1 VSPTGRT
8 QFIIISPDAAII
20 ESEAAYLDT
29 VRQLD
34 DEDKLVGDPL
44 TVARVAR
51 ITGRLVSIAV
61 ADFPASADWKWSVA
75 IVDDAETVNAWC
87 MAGGRM
93 AVYTGLFD
101 QLELT
106 DDEFAQIMG
115 HEISHALANHT
126 AERMSRAMA
135 TAAGVAVIGAASD
148 NSGAAIAGA
157 AVLANVAL
165 TLPNSRDAENEAD
178 VMGMVLA
185 TKAGYDP
192 EAAVTLWQ
200 KMGDLSDERPAEFLS
215 THPRPRKS
223 AGRAQCHDPPDA
235 GDQSRSDQGADS
247 PGHDRS
253 IRRSPTPDLLP
264 DGVEEVQ
271 VVLILV
277 EDIDN
282 DLLLRPAHHVVVL
295 AALREVHLG
304 AEEASSLSTTISDA
318 NRRHRVAGD
327 DLPAPHR

>member
-1 VSPTGRT
+1 MNSRLIQRVLTALTLCWLVGCAVSPTGRS
-8 QFIIISPDAAII
+8 QFILISPDAAII

-34 DEDKLVGDPL
+34 DEDKLVDDPL

-61 ADFPASADWKWSVA
+61 SEFPESADWKWSVA
-75 IVDDAETVNAWC
+75 IVDDADTVNAWC

-101 QLELT
+101 QLDLT

-148 NSGAAIAGA
+148 NSGAAMAGA
-157 AVLANVAL
+157 AVIANVAL
-165 TLPNSRDAENEAD
+165 TLPNSREAENEAD

-185 TKAGYDP
+185 TQAGYDP

-215 THPRPRKS
+215 THPAPENR
-223 AGRAQCHDPPDA
+223 Q
-235 GDQSRSDQGADS
+235 
-247 PGHDRS
+247 
-253 IRRSPTPDLLP
+253 
-264 DGVEEVQ
+264 
-271 VVLILV
+271 
-277 EDIDN
+277 
-282 DLLLRPAHHVVVL
+282 
-295 AALREVHLG
+295 AALNAMIPRMLEINPDRARAPIHP
-304 AEEASSLSTTISDA
+304 
-318 NRRHRVAGD
+318 VAIV
-327 DLPAPHR
+327 R

>member
-1 VSPTGRT
+1 MLAQPNAQRHRAAMSKLTRLIIGLMLVTLVGCATSPTGRT
-8 QFIIISPDAAII
+8 QFILISPDAAII
-20 ESEAAYLDT
+20 ESETAYLDT
-29 VRQLD
+29 VRQLED
-34 DEDKLVGDPL
+34 DDKLVNDL
-44 TVARVAR
+44 SVARVAR
-51 ITGRLVSIAV
+51 ITGRLVSIAI
-61 ADFPASADWKWSVA
+61 ADYPESADWKWSVA

-148 NSGAAIAGA
+148 NSGAAMAGA
-157 AVLANVAL
+157 ALIANVAL

-178 VMGMVLA
+178 IMGMVLA

-200 KMGDLSDERPAEFLS
+200 KMGDLVDDRPAEFLS
-215 THPRPRKS
+215 THPAPENR
-223 AGRAQCHDPPDA
+223 Q
-235 GDQSRSDQGADS
+235 
-247 PGHDRS
+247 
-253 IRRSPTPDLLP
+253 
-264 DGVEEVQ
+264 
-271 VVLILV
+271 
-277 EDIDN
+277 
-282 DLLLRPAHHVVVL
+282 
-295 AALREVHLG
+295 AALNAMIPHMLKINPSRDKAPIHPV
-304 AEEASSLSTTISDA
+304 TI
-318 NRRHRVAGD
+318 VQ
-327 DLPAPHR
+327 

>member
-1 VSPTGRT
+1 MRRSSILTGTKRWIILAVWVLLSSCAVSPTGRT
-8 QFIIISPDAAII
+8 QFIIISPDAAIV

-29 VRQLD
+29 VRELD
-34 DEDKLVGDPL
+34 NEDKLVGDPL

-61 ADFPASADWKWSVA
+61 ADFPESADWKCSVA
-75 IVDDAETVNAWC
+75 IVDDRETVNAWC

-101 QLELT
+101 QLKLT

-148 NSGAAIAGA
+148 NSGAAVVGA

-165 TLPNSRDAENEAD
+165 TLPNSREAENEAD
-178 VMGMVLA
+178 VMGMVIA

-200 KMGDLSDERPAEFLS
+200 KMGDMSDERPAEFLS
-215 THPRPRKS
+215 THPAPENR
-223 AGRAQCHDPPDA
+223 Q
-235 GDQSRSDQGADS
+235 
-247 PGHDRS
+247 
-253 IRRSPTPDLLP
+253 
-264 DGVEEVQ
+264 
-271 VVLILV
+271 
-277 EDIDN
+277 
-282 DLLLRPAHHVVVL
+282 
-295 AALREVHLG
+295 AALNAMIPRMLEINPSRTKAQIHPV
-304 AEEASSLSTTISDA
+304 TI
-318 NRRHRVAGD
+318 VQ
-327 DLPAPHR
+327 

>member
-1 VSPTGRT
+1 MCRDKMIMRTRYWVLLAFWMLLSSCAVSPTGRT
-8 QFIIISPDAAII
+8 QFIVISANAAII
-20 ESEAAYLDT
+20 ESEAAYMDT

-61 ADFPASADWKWSVA
+61 TDFSTSADWKWSVA

-101 QLELT
+101 KLELT

-135 TAAGVAVIGAASD
+135 TATGMAVIGAASD
-148 NSGAAIAGA
+148 NSSVAMAGA
-157 AVLANVAL
+157 SVLANVAL

-200 KMGDLSDERPAEFLS
+200 KMGDLNDERPAEFLS
-215 THPRPRKS
+215 THPAPENR
-223 AGRAQCHDPPDA
+223 Q
-235 GDQSRSDQGADS
+235 
-247 PGHDRS
+247 
-253 IRRSPTPDLLP
+253 
-264 DGVEEVQ
+264 
-271 VVLILV
+271 
-277 EDIDN
+277 
-282 DLLLRPAHHVVVL
+282 
-295 AALREVHLG
+295 AALNVMIPRMLKINPDRTKAPIHPV
-304 AEEASSLSTTISDA
+304 TI
-318 NRRHRVAGD
+318 VK
-327 DLPAPHR
+327 

>member
-1 VSPTGRT
+1 MRRGDILTGTKHWVILAVWVLLSSCAVSPTGRA
-8 QFIIISPDAAII
+8 QFIIISPDAAIV
-20 ESEAAYLDT
+20 ESEAAYFDT

-61 ADFPASADWKWSVA
+61 ADFPASTDWKWSVA
-75 IVDDAETVNAWC
+75 IVDDTETVNAWC

-148 NSGAAIAGA
+148 NSGAAMAGA

-165 TLPNSRDAENEAD
+165 TLPNSREAENEAD
-178 VMGMVLA
+178 VMGMVIA
-185 TKAGYDP
+185 
-192 EAAVTLWQ
+192 
-200 KMGDLSDERPAEFLS
+200 
-215 THPRPRKS
+215 
-223 AGRAQCHDPPDA
+223 PPDA
-235 GDQSRSDQGADS
+235 GDQPRSDQGADS
-247 PGHDRS
+247 PGHDRA
-253 IRRSPTPDLLP
+253 IGRYPRPELFP
-264 DGVEEVQ
+264 DGVQEVQ

-282 DLLLRPAHHVVVL
+282 DLLLRPAHHIIVL

-304 AEEASSLSTTISDA
+304 AEEASSLSTTLGHA
-318 NRRHRVAGD
+318 NRSIG
-327 DLPAPHR
+327 

>member
-1 VSPTGRT
+1 MCRDKIIMRTRYWALLAVWMLLSSCAVSPTGRT

-20 ESEAAYLDT
+20 ESEAAYMDT

-61 ADFPASADWKWSVA
+61 TDFSTSADWKWSVA

-101 QLELT
+101 KLELT

-135 TAAGVAVIGAASD
+135 TATGMAVIGAASD
-148 NSGAAIAGA
+148 NSSVAMAGA
-157 AVLANVAL
+157 SVLANVAL

-200 KMGDLSDERPAEFLS
+200 KMGDLNDERPAEFLS
-215 THPRPRKS
+215 THPAAENR
-223 AGRAQCHDPPDA
+223 Q
-235 GDQSRSDQGADS
+235 
-247 PGHDRS
+247 
-253 IRRSPTPDLLP
+253 
-264 DGVEEVQ
+264 
-271 VVLILV
+271 
-277 EDIDN
+277 
-282 DLLLRPAHHVVVL
+282 
-295 AALREVHLG
+295 AALNIMIPRMLEINPDRTKAPIHPV
-304 AEEASSLSTTISDA
+304 TI
-318 NRRHRVAGD
+318 VQ
-327 DLPAPHR
+327 

>member
-1 VSPTGRT
+1 MAVLASLFAHELITNEGLGVLAQPNAQRHRTTLSKLTRLITGLILATLVGCATSPTGRT
-8 QFIIISPDAAII
+8 QFILISPDAAII
-20 ESEAAYLDT
+20 ESETAYLDT
-29 VRQLD
+29 VRQLED
-34 DEDKLVGDPL
+34 DDKLVNDPL
-44 TVARVAR
+44 SVARVAR
-51 ITGRLVSIAV
+51 ITGRLVSIAI
-61 ADFPASADWKWSVA
+61 ADYPESADWKWSVA

-148 NSGAAIAGA
+148 NSNAAMAGA
-157 AVLANVAL
+157 ALIANVAL

-178 VMGMVLA
+178 IMGMVLA

-200 KMGDLSDERPAEFLS
+200 KMGDLSDDRPAEFLS
-215 THPRPRKS
+215 THPAPENR
-223 AGRAQCHDPPDA
+223 Q
-235 GDQSRSDQGADS
+235 
-247 PGHDRS
+247 
-253 IRRSPTPDLLP
+253 
-264 DGVEEVQ
+264 
-271 VVLILV
+271 
-277 EDIDN
+277 
-282 DLLLRPAHHVVVL
+282 
-295 AALREVHLG
+295 AALNAMIPHMLKINPSRDKAPIHPV
-304 AEEASSLSTTISDA
+304 TIV
-318 NRRHRVAGD
+318 R
-327 DLPAPHR
+327 

>member
-1 VSPTGRT
+1 MCRDKMIMRTRYWVLLAVWMLLSSCAVSPTGRT

-20 ESEAAYLDT
+20 ESEAAYMDT

-44 TVARVAR
+44 TIARVAR

-61 ADFPASADWKWSVA
+61 TDFSTSADWKWSVA

-101 QLELT
+101 KLELT

-135 TAAGVAVIGAASD
+135 TATGIAVIGAASD
-148 NSGAAIAGA
+148 NSSVAMAGA
-157 AVLANVAL
+157 SMLANVAL
-165 TLPNSRDAENEAD
+165 TLPNSREAENEAD

-192 EAAVTLWQ
+192 EAAVALWQ
-200 KMGDLSDERPAEFLS
+200 KMGDLNDERPAEFLS
-215 THPRPRKS
+215 THPAPENR
-223 AGRAQCHDPPDA
+223 Q
-235 GDQSRSDQGADS
+235 
-247 PGHDRS
+247 
-253 IRRSPTPDLLP
+253 
-264 DGVEEVQ
+264 
-271 VVLILV
+271 
-277 EDIDN
+277 
-282 DLLLRPAHHVVVL
+282 
-295 AALREVHLG
+295 AALNVMIPQMLKINSDRTKAPIHPV
-304 AEEASSLSTTISDA
+304 TI
-318 NRRHRVAGD
+318 VQ
-327 DLPAPHR
+327 

>member
-1 VSPTGRT
+1 MGRRKMIMRTRHWALLAVWVLLSSCAVSPTGRT

-51 ITGRLVSIAV
+51 ITGRLVSIAT
-61 ADFPASADWKWSVA
+61 ADFPESADWKWSVA
-75 IVDDAETVNAWC
+75 IVDDTETVNAWC

-126 AERMSRAMA
+126 AERMSRATA

-148 NSGAAIAGA
+148 KGGAAMAGA

-200 KMGDLSDERPAEFLS
+200 KMGDVSDERPAEFLS
-215 THPRPRKS
+215 THPAPENR
-223 AGRAQCHDPPDA
+223 Q
-235 GDQSRSDQGADS
+235 
-247 PGHDRS
+247 
-253 IRRSPTPDLLP
+253 
-264 DGVEEVQ
+264 
-271 VVLILV
+271 
-277 EDIDN
+277 
-282 DLLLRPAHHVVVL
+282 
-295 AALREVHLG
+295 AALNAMIPRMLEINSDRTKAPIHPV
-304 AEEASSLSTTISDA
+304 TI
-318 NRRHRVAGD
+318 VQ
-327 DLPAPHR
+327 

>member
-1 VSPTGRT
+1 MCRDKIIMRTKYWALLAVWMLLCSCAVSPTGRT
-8 QFIIISPDAAII
+8 QFIIISPNAAII
-20 ESEAAYLDT
+20 ESEAAYMDT
-29 VRQLD
+29 VQQLD

-44 TVARVAR
+44 TVTRVAR

-61 ADFPASADWKWSVA
+61 ADFSTSADWKWSVA

-101 QLELT
+101 KLELT

-135 TAAGVAVIGAASD
+135 TATGMAVIGAASD
-148 NSGAAIAGA
+148 NSRAAMAGA
-157 AVLANVAL
+157 SVLANVAL

-200 KMGDLSDERPAEFLS
+200 KMGDLNDERPAEFLS
-215 THPRPRKS
+215 THPAPENR
-223 AGRAQCHDPPDA
+223 Q
-235 GDQSRSDQGADS
+235 
-247 PGHDRS
+247 
-253 IRRSPTPDLLP
+253 
-264 DGVEEVQ
+264 
-271 VVLILV
+271 
-277 EDIDN
+277 
-282 DLLLRPAHHVVVL
+282 
-295 AALREVHLG
+295 AALNVMIPRMLKINPDRTKAPIHPV
-304 AEEASSLSTTISDA
+304 TI
-318 NRRHRVAGD
+318 VK
-327 DLPAPHR
+327 

>member
-1 VSPTGRT
+1 MCRDKIIMRTKYWALCAVWMLLCSCAVSPTGRT

-20 ESEAAYLDT
+20 ESEAAYMDT

-34 DEDKLVGDPL
+34 DEDKLVSDPL

-61 ADFPASADWKWSVA
+61 ADFSSSADWKWSVA

-101 QLELT
+101 KLDLT

-135 TAAGVAVIGAASD
+135 TATGMAVIGAASD
-148 NSGAAIAGA
+148 NSSVAMAGA
-157 AVLANVAL
+157 SVLANVAL
-165 TLPNSRDAENEAD
+165 TLPNSRDAEKEAD

-200 KMGDLSDERPAEFLS
+200 KMGDLNDERPAEFLS
-215 THPRPRKS
+215 THPAPENR
-223 AGRAQCHDPPDA
+223 Q
-235 GDQSRSDQGADS
+235 
-247 PGHDRS
+247 
-253 IRRSPTPDLLP
+253 
-264 DGVEEVQ
+264 
-271 VVLILV
+271 
-277 EDIDN
+277 
-282 DLLLRPAHHVVVL
+282 
-295 AALREVHLG
+295 AALNVMIPRMLKINPGRTKAPIHPV
-304 AEEASSLSTTISDA
+304 TI
-318 NRRHRVAGD
+318 VK
-327 DLPAPHR
+327 

>member
-1 VSPTGRT
+1 MGHDKMIMRTRQWAILVVWVLLSSCAVSPTGRT

-148 NSGAAIAGA
+148 NSGAAMAGA

-165 TLPNSRDAENEAD
+165 TLPNSREAENEAD
-178 VMGMVLA
+178 VMGMVIA

-200 KMGDLSDERPAEFLS
+200 KMGDVSDERPAEFLS
-215 THPRPRKS
+215 THPAPENR
-223 AGRAQCHDPPDA
+223 Q
-235 GDQSRSDQGADS
+235 
-247 PGHDRS
+247 
-253 IRRSPTPDLLP
+253 
-264 DGVEEVQ
+264 
-271 VVLILV
+271 
-277 EDIDN
+277 
-282 DLLLRPAHHVVVL
+282 
-295 AALREVHLG
+295 AALNAMIPPMLEINPDRTKAPIHPV
-304 AEEASSLSTTISDA
+304 TI
-318 NRRHRVAGD
+318 VQ
-327 DLPAPHR
+327 